1 MIGISRNRAREHI
14 RGQRD
19 ADRHIRLHAE
29 KRDEHRTDDRGGA
42 HSGETGAESR
52 AHAGEK
58 RDGDDRQQVHL
69 LRLLQQRI
77 HVAVDYLDGSEK
89 DRLRT
94 FVHSIEQM
102 LEEGFLHGSPLLYDR
117 LRERRAGKLDFAA
130 VVLGGMPREIPLP
143 HQTVYID
150 RNQIG
155 LDMADFNDV
164 ARRAAAGV
172 VRKEHQNVKRRLRQ
186 SQLLTQRLA
195 YRMIRERSL
204 LRKFQSAIHYT
215 PPQIQF

>member
-42 HSGETGAESR
+42 HSGETSAESR

-69 LRLLQQRI
+69 LRLLEQRI

-94 FVHSIEQM
+94 FIHSLEQM
-102 LEEGFLHGSPLLYDR
+102 LYDR

-130 VVLGGMPREIPLP
+130 VVLGGTPREIPLP
-143 HQTVYID
+143 HQTIYID

-204 LRKFQSAIHYT
+204 LRKFHSAIHYT
-215 PPQIQF
+215 PP